1 MEEDAMEQKSIFI
14 TGAASG
20 IGRATAILF
29 HEKGWFVGCHDVD
42 TDALETLRQ
51 ELGTRC
57 LTAYL
62 DVRDKQAFDA
72 AMASFSE
79 QTDGHLDVMY
89 NNAGITVGGYFDD
102 VPFEKTMDI
111 VNINLIGVLNGTHA
125 AIPLLKQTE
134 NSLCFTTSSS
144 AAIFGS
150 AGMAV
155 YSATKF
161 AIKGFTQAMSV
172 ELARFGSRA
181 SDVLPGIIDTPL
193 WQSNRYVDGKAVST
207 FEKTPKRNA
216 ERTDAS
222 RTIAPSEVAEAVWNA
237 YHGDKVHWYVPP
249 ELEENTRRKETPE
262 EMRDAMIPQH
272 RPKDR

>member
-1 MEEDAMEQKSIFI
+1 MEEKSIFI

-20 IGRATAILF
+20 IGRATAELF
-29 HEKGWFVGCHDVD
+29 HEKGWFVGCYDVD
-42 TDALETLRQ
+42 TDALENLRQ
-51 ELGTRC
+51 ELGGNC
-57 LTAYL
+57 LTSSL
-62 DVRDKQAFDA
+62 DVRDKDSFDA
-72 AMASFSE
+72 AMAAFSE
-79 QTDGHLDVMY
+79 ITDGRLDIMF
-89 NNAGITVGGYFDD
+89 NNAGITVGGYFDE
-102 VPFEKTMDI
+102 VPFDKIIDI
-111 VNINLIGVLNGTHA
+111 VNINFVGVLNGTHA

-134 NSLCFTTSSS
+134 NSLCFNTCSS

-161 AIKGFTQAMSV
+161 AVKGFTEAMSV

-193 WQSNRYVDGKAVST
+193 WLSNRYVDGKAVAT

-216 ERTDAS
+216 DRTDAS

-237 YHGDKVHWYVPP
+237 YHGNKLHWYVPP
-249 ELEENTRRKETPE
+249 ELENNTRRKETPE
-262 EMRDAMIPQH
+262 EIRDAIIAQH
-272 RPKDR
+272 KKSAKGK